1 MNRVGQN
8 QPAQRVAMSTD
19 SAAVPDVR
27 ISKVA
32 RGLDVKVQ
40 TGYFSSSF
48 VVSGEARG
56 FGDALRMTYNG
67 HEITIPGRGLSG
79 AKTAL
84 LIGQELQAA
93 LEGATQAY
101 VTGKGDLGRY
111 EISVVHV

>member
-1 MNRVGQN
+1 MNRVGSVP
-8 QPAQRVAMSTD
+8 PAQRIAA
-19 SAAVPDVR
+19 SANGAVPDVR

-48 VVSGEARG
+48 TISGEARG

-67 HEITIPGRGLSG
+67 HEITIEGRGLSG

-84 LIGQELQAA
+84 LVGQELQAA

-101 VTGKGDLGRY
+101 VTGKGDLKQY
-111 EISVVHV
+111 EISVVHI